1 MNSFFNYLRLK
12 AKEISEAKQKYRKLS
27 ISEADHQ
34 TLCETSVSCVI
45 CRKKLSAKK
54 VIHHDHAT
62 GQIYG
67 MAHNECN
74 LKLRTQSFT
83 PVLLH
88 NLSKYDAH
96 HLIRSLKL
104 NPKVKLTVVS
114 CTDEIYISFSL
125 HVPIGDYKSKS
136 GAIYPKFEEMR
147 FLDSYRFLPSSLNNF
162 VNSMNENDFRIL
174 DHHFKKPDESNLL
187 KKKGFYPYSY
197 IDCYQKFEE
206 KQLPVYGPNWFNTLS
221 GKINVNT
228 SDLANANNVWKKFRC
243 ENIADYHDIYLKSDV
258 LLLADIFESFRNLF
272 KKNFD
277 LDPCHYY
284 NSPNISWDAMLKTTG
299 IELDLYRQ
307 TSICC
312 YFARAPYE
320 EG

>member
-1 MNSFFNYLRLK
+1 M
-12 AKEISEAKQKYRKLS
+12 
-27 ISEADHQ
+27 
-34 TLCETSVSCVI
+34 CETSVSCVI

-88 NLSKYDAH
+88 NLSRYDAH

-104 NPKVKLTVVS
+104 NPKEKLTVVPCS
-114 CTDEIYISFSL
+114 DETYISFIL
-125 HVPIGDYKSKS
+125 HVPIGEYKSKS
-136 GAIYPKFEEMR
+136 GAIHPKFEEMR
-147 FLDSYRFLPSSLNNF
+147 FLDSYRFLPSILNNL

-187 KKKGFYPYSY
+187 KKKGVYPYSY

-206 KQLPVYGPNWFNTLS
+206 KQLPVNGPNWFNTLT
-221 GKINVNT
+221 GKINVST
-228 SDLANANNVWKKFRC
+228 SDLENANNVWKKFRC
-243 ENIADYHDIYLKSDV
+243 ENIGDYHDIYLKSDV

-272 KKNFD
+272 KEFFD

-284 NSPNISWDAMLKTTG
+284 SSPNISWDAMLKTTG
-299 IELDLYRQ
+299 VELDLLSDIYMLLFCESAKRGVLNG
-307 TSICC
+307 IG
-312 YFARAPYE
+312 E
-320 EG
+320 KDI